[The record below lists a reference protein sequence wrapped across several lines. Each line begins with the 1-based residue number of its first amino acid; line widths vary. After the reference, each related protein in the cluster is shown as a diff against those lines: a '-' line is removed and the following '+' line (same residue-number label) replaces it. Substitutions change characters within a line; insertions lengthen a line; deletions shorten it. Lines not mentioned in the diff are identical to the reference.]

1 MLRQS
6 PPDQNTP
13 EGGAPKSGP
22 STSVFHQGLASL
34 IRTTL
39 ALLGVLLIPI
49 GVIVAL
55 LTPIIPVGL
64 PIVILGVVL
73 VARNALWGR
82 RAFQAILARHPT
94 LERFAPDWL
103 MRMIFGEHKN

>member
-6 PPDQNTP
+6 PPEQNSP
-13 EGGAPKSGP
+13 EGGVPKPGS
-22 STSVFHQGLASL
+22 SSVVHRGLANI
-34 IRTTL
+34 IRQTL

-82 RAFQAILARHPT
+82 RAFQAILARHPS

-103 MRMIFGEHKN
+103 MRLILGDHKP